1 MLASSTTG
9 NTANVRVRRA
19 LRVDVSRPRLRGAA
33 SRARLR
39 AVMLEIMDKRLG
51 ITTVVDKQGMLAGVV
66 SDGDFKRI
74 LVKHTDPWA
83 LTAADVMT
91 RSPSTI
97 SPEALVAAAVRAM
110 EEHAPGPITA
120 LVVVDGAR
128 RPLGVLHLH
137 DCLRAGA

>member
-1 MLASSTTG
+1 
-9 NTANVRVRRA
+9 VRERT
-19 LRVDVSRPRLRGAA
+19 
-33 SRARLR
+33 RLR

-51 ITTVVDKQGMLAGVV
+51 ITTVVDGQGRLAGVV

-74 LVKHTDPWA
+74 LVKHSDPWP

-97 SPEALVAAAVRAM
+97 GSDALVATAVRAM

-120 LVVVDGAR
+120 LVVVDGDR

>member
-1 MLASSTTG
+1 
-9 NTANVRVRRA
+9 
-19 LRVDVSRPRLRGAA
+19 
-33 SRARLR
+33 
-39 AVMLEIMDKRLG
+39 
-51 ITTVVDKQGMLAGVV
+51 MLAGVV

-74 LVKHTDPWA
+74 LVKHADPWP
-83 LTAADVMT
+83 LMAAEVMT

-97 SPEALVAAAVRAM
+97 RPDALVAAAVRTM

-120 LVVVDGAR
+120 LVVVDGER